1 MTHVFEFVYPAA
13 ASACALVAAI
23 FDVKSRRIPNLLTG
37 PALLL
42 ALCLHLALDGWHGLF
57 SALAAGFICGAVFF
71 LFYMAG
77 GMGAGDV
84 KLIAAAGCF
93 AGLPDTAYLLC
104 YTAIVGGVMALG
116 LAVMRGRLGETIKN
130 VISIGR
136 HHLQQGLAPHPEL
149 NVRNQHQLRLP
160 YGVAIAA
167 GCLLIIWLHRAQG

>member
-1 MTHVFEFVYPAA
+1 M
-13 ASACALVAAI
+13 
-23 FDVKSRRIPNLLTG
+23 RLT
-37 PALLL
+37 
-42 ALCLHLALDGWHGLF
+42 GWHGLF
-57 SALAAGFICGAVFF
+57 SALAAGLICGAIFF

-93 AGLPDTAYLLC
+93 AGLPDTASLLC

-116 LAVMRGRLGETIKN
+116 LAMMRGRLGETLKN
-130 VISIGR
+130 VVSIGR

-149 NVRNQHQLRLP
+149 NVRNQAQLRLP

-167 GCLLIIWLHRAQG
+167 GCLLTIWLHRTQG